1 MAIEFLEKQHRD
13 IAERFR
19 RVVDSEDYDRRAR
32 LEELADL
39 LVIHSAIEE
48 KIFYPATS
56 DVWSEEDLRKAVA
69 DHLVVKRAL
78 AELLTTDV
86 SSKSFDLQVRVLQKE
101 VASHVRN
108 EEQELFPNV
117 REAFTEARLAVLE
130 DEMRDLMAKLSETP
144 PHATLDEPTDWSA
157 EGALEPPRARG

>member
-13 IAERFR
+13 IAEGFR

-39 LVIHSAIEE
+39 LVIHSALEE

-56 DVWSEEDLRKAVA
+56 DVWGEEALRKAVA
-69 DHLVVKRAL
+69 DHILVKRAL

-86 SSKSFDLQVRVLQKE
+86 SSKSFELQVRVLRKE
-101 VASHVRN
+101 VESHVRN
-108 EEQELFPNV
+108 EEKELFPNV
-117 REAFTEARLAVLE
+117 REAFTEDRLAVIE

-144 PHATLDEPTDWSA
+144 PHAMLDEPTDWSA